1 MCMMA
6 LGLIGSVVSGVGAA
20 MGAQAQA
27 QSHRAAAEA
36 QRRQANLETMSG
48 SYQSQR
54 KQEQVDRVIGQQR
67 AAYASS
73 GIALTGGAADTIQDS
88 ATEGALD
95 VAAIRWGSGMQAQT
109 HEYNARIEDMNA
121 KSAQR
126 SAPIAFLTPVLG
138 GVARFGS
145 SFGSSMG

>member
-1 MCMMA
+1 MCMAA

-27 QSHRAAAEA
+27 ASHRAAAAA

-54 KQEQVDRVIGQQR
+54 KQEQVDRVLGQQR

-109 HEYNARIEDMNA
+109 HEYNAKIEDMNA
-121 KSAQR
+121 RSASR
-126 SAPIAFLTPVLG
+126 SAPIAFLTPVIS

>member
-1 MCMMA
+1 MCIAA
-6 LGLIGSVVSGVGAA
+6 LSLIGSVVSGVGAA
-20 MGAQAQA
+20 MGASAQA
-27 QSHRAAAEA
+27 ASHRAAAQA
-36 QRRQANLETMSG
+36 QRRQADIERISG

-67 AAYASS
+67 ADYASG

-109 HEYNARIEDMNA
+109 HEYNARVEDMNA

-126 SAPIAFLTPVLG
+126 SAPIAFLTPVLS
-138 GVARFGS
+138 GVAKFGQ
-145 SFGSSMG
+145 SFGSLGG

>member
-20 MGAQAQA
+20 MGASAQA
-27 QSHRAAAEA
+27 ASHRAAAAA
-36 QRRQANLETMSG
+36 QRRQGEVTRMSG
-48 SYQSQR
+48 AYEAQR

-67 AAYASS
+67 AAYASG

-109 HEYNARIEDMNA
+109 HEYNAKIEDMNA
-121 KSAQR
+121 RSAQR

>member
-67 AAYASS
+67 AAYASG
-73 GIALTGGAADTIQDS
+73 GIALTGGAADTVQDS

-109 HEYNARIEDMNA
+109 HEYNAKIEDMNA
-121 KSAQR
+121 RSAQR